1 MPPVHKQITRF
12 IDSAYQ
18 RDMLIKLL
26 KEQVG
31 PYTVTITKGK
41 RRSTHQ
47 NRLNRLWANEIAEQL
62 GDQTPEEVR
71 GLLKLQ
77 FGVPLLRAENEAFA
91 EAYDRVVKP
100 LSYETKIALMC
111 EPLNFPVTRL
121 MTTAQE
127 HRYLDAIYQF
137 FTEKGVVL
145 TVPPDKR
152 FGPKM
157 GTDAGTLARNA
168 EQVA

>member
-1 MPPVHKQITRF
+1 MIAPKQTTRF
-12 IDSAYQ
+12 VEDDRQ
-18 RDMLIKLL
+18 REMVLRLL
-26 KEQVG
+26 KEQAT
-31 PYTVTITKGK
+31 PFTVTIARGK
-41 RRSTHQ
+41 RRSSSQ
-47 NRLNRLWANEIAEQL
+47 NRLNRLWAGEIAEQL

-71 GLLKLQ
+71 GLMKLQ

-100 LSYETKIALMC
+100 LDYETKLGLMC

-121 MTTAQE
+121 MTTDQE
-127 HRYLDAIYQF
+127 HRYLNSVYQF

-152 FGPKM
+152 FGPAV
-157 GTDAGTLARNA
+157 G
-168 EQVA
+168 EVAA

>member
-1 MPPVHKQITRF
+1 VTTVHKQLTRY
-12 IDSAYQ
+12 IEDSYQ

-26 KEQVG
+26 KEQVA
-31 PYTVTITKGK
+31 PYTVTITRGK
-41 RRSTHQ
+41 RRSTSQ
-47 NRLNRLWANEIAEQL
+47 NRLNRLWAGEISEQL

-77 FGVPLLRAENEAFA
+77 FAVPILRAENEAFA

-100 LSYETKIALMC
+100 LPYETKLALMC
-111 EPLNFPVTRL
+111 EPIDLPATRL
-121 MTTAQE
+121 LTTAQE
-127 HRYLDAIYQF
+127 HRYLNTVYQF
-137 FTEKGVVL
+137 FTAKGVVL

-152 FGPKM
+152 FGPA
-157 GTDAGTLARNA
+157 DAGTLARNA